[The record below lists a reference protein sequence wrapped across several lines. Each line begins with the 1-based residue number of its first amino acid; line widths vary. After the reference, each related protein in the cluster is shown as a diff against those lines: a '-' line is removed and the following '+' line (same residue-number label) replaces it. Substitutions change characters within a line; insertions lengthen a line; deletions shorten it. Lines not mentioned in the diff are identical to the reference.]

1 MVAGI
6 ARTRVGITG
15 KTARKTSHLPA
26 IGSELAFHQSAFAC
40 RLIMNCHMEKA
51 ERQKIID
58 DTIVE
63 VFRNLAPLSQAY
75 LSEKLL
81 RIERDTVKQI
91 ADMNDRLTKA
101 GRVCLD
107 LERRLAKAE
116 ALLKKHGKGNP

>member
-1 MVAGI
+1 
-6 ARTRVGITG
+6 
-15 KTARKTSHLPA
+15 
-26 IGSELAFHQSAFAC
+26 
-40 RLIMNCHMEKA
+40 MNCHMEKA